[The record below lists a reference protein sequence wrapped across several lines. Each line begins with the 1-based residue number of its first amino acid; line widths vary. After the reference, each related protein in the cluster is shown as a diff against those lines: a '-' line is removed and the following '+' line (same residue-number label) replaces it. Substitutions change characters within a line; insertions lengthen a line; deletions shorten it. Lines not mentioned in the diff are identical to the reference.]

1 MHLRIKIHQNRVSH
15 CPKEF
20 PAGYFWYGGK
30 RKGTGKPPRWVEE
43 LLSYCEEEDAS
54 QLEPCDTDDTGDL
67 DKEVGSCE
75 TNNVM
80 DTMPAE
86 DTEMNELD
94 IAEDM
99 ESDEETVEPT
109 ESMPVKRP
117 STKGT
122 RYSLRGSIKPPHRYL

>member
-1 MHLRIKIHQNRVSH
+1 
-15 CPKEF
+15 
-20 PAGYFWYGGK
+20 
-30 RKGTGKPPRWVEE
+30 
-43 LLSYCEEEDAS
+43 
-54 QLEPCDTDDTGDL
+54 
-67 DKEVGSCE
+67 
-75 TNNVM
+75 
-80 DTMPAE
+80 MPAE

>member
-1 MHLRIKIHQNRVSH
+1 
-15 CPKEF
+15 
-20 PAGYFWYGGK
+20 
-30 RKGTGKPPRWVEE
+30 
-43 LLSYCEEEDAS
+43 
-54 QLEPCDTDDTGDL
+54 
-67 DKEVGSCE
+67 
-75 TNNVM
+75 M

-109 ESMPVKRP
+109 ESMPVKRS